1 MKQNQAPLWNA
12 LLAYKDKQVVPF
24 HTPGHKLRSG
34 VFSNIHRELGEGFF
48 ALDPSDEVES
58 VYYDNDFEAA
68 LEDAQRLAAQLFGAE
83 DSLFLVN
90 GTTGGLHYLLAPTTG
105 TVIVPRFSH
114 QAVYSGLILSAGA
127 VSYIPTQ
134 YDSEWQIPL
143 PPSPEQFQSL
153 VSRKQCEAVVLT
165 YPTYYGT
172 TPDISAIV
180 ETAGEHDVM
189 VFLDEAHGGHFT
201 FSSELPKSGLSY
213 GVDAVVQSTHK
224 TLGSFTQ
231 TSMLHSSNS
240 LWFQKVLQARNVLQT
255 TSPSLVFLAVL
266 DEVRRTLAERGTLLV
281 ERSLYLAGE
290 CRKKLSRIPFIQLL
304 PEHLQSDPTKIVF
317 SLREIGLTGIA
328 VERLLRTDY
337 NIQVELSDY
346 YNVLAL
352 ITLGDTEASISR
364 LVEAL
369 RDIVERRSHLGG
381 IPLPQH
387 HAEFPPL
394 PEAVLSLR
402 QAFFKDGEMVGLTE
416 CIGRVSGGFVT
427 PYPPG
432 VPVVVPGEIITPE
445 IVEYLTWCSQIG
457 WFVRGLEGEKLLVIK
472 DNRDF

>member
-1 MKQNQAPLWNA
+1 M
-12 LLAYKDKQVVPF
+12 
-24 HTPGHKLRSG
+24 
-34 VFSNIHRELGEGFF
+34 
-48 ALDPSDEVES
+48 
-58 VYYDNDFEAA
+58 
-68 LEDAQRLAAQLFGAE
+68 EDIL
-83 DSLFLVN
+83 LFL
-90 GTTGGLHYLLAPTTG
+90 
-105 TVIVPRFSH
+105 
-114 QAVYSGLILSAGA
+114 Q
-127 VSYIPTQ
+127 
-134 YDSEWQIPL
+134 
-143 PPSPEQFQSL
+143 
-153 VSRKQCEAVVLT
+153 
-165 YPTYYGT
+165 
-172 TPDISAIV
+172 
-180 ETAGEHDVM
+180 
-189 VFLDEAHGGHFT
+189 
-201 FSSELPKSGLSY
+201 LPKSGLSY

-266 DEVRRTLAERGTLLV
+266 DEVRRTLAERGSLLV
-281 ERSLYLAGE
+281 ERSLYLARE

-317 SLREIGLTGIA
+317 SLREIGLTGIS

-402 QAFFKDGEMVGLTE
+402 QAFFKDGGD
-416 CIGRVSGGFVT
+416 GGSYRMHWASERRICYSLST
-427 PYPPG
+427 GSPCCCSRRDYHS
-432 VPVVVPGEIITPE
+432 E

-457 WFVRGLEGEKLLVIK
+457 WFVRGLEGEKACNKGQQRPLTKNNVRSILDAARI
-472 DNRDF
+472 FHYF